1 MSAVA
6 DHVYYVASS
15 GWKRCDGDEARPVP
29 AWPRLT
35 HSALVVL
42 DVNDIYTDVWRFEGK
57 LEYAAALIEKR
68 VRTQGLVE
76 GELHIVMHR
85 LIKVSGGFQCYF
97 SAIPLDLWQR
107 CIAWAQGQPNH
118 CLLMTA
124 CGLLCH
130 GVANGKMRLL
140 LSQRRLMYFAH
151 TEDGMVFDA
160 TQALGADPAAM
171 AKAAKALVGN
181 QQAVLRRVG
190 PGGVEWGTLWSVHP
204 ADSEICLETVQAAV
218 GGAPSV
224 LPANALKLEDGLVQT
239 ALPALAG
246 KAAGRHALNPL
257 GDRVAWHAENWVYY
271 IAAVTLVV
279 GASLVATG
287 ELLAQQADKQRVA
300 ALKLQTELQALQ
312 GRIAT
317 VATVASPDKLL
328 AAADFSRNLDEGV
341 RYDPIAFLADLKAA
355 SGSAVRIQRVQLNPA
370 RTDVRSFRVDGTVA
384 PIASAALTHWVSEM
398 VASGWMLKALDP
410 TSANAGAFSYDLVS
424 AGPAPKGMKR

>member
-1 MSAVA
+1 
-6 DHVYYVASS
+6 
-15 GWKRCDGDEARPVP
+15 
-29 AWPRLT
+29 
-35 HSALVVL
+35 
-42 DVNDIYTDVWRFEGK
+42 
-57 LEYAAALIEKR
+57 
-68 VRTQGLVE
+68 
-76 GELHIVMHR
+76 
-85 LIKVSGGFQCYF
+85 
-97 SAIPLDLWQR
+97 
-107 CIAWAQGQPNH
+107 
-118 CLLMTA
+118 
-124 CGLLCH
+124 
-130 GVANGKMRLL
+130 
-140 LSQRRLMYFAH
+140 
-151 TEDGMVFDA
+151 
-160 TQALGADPAAM
+160 
-171 AKAAKALVGN
+171 
-181 QQAVLRRVG
+181 
-190 PGGVEWGTLWSVHP
+190 LWSVHP